1 MTSSTTFN
9 DMQTVKRSFFALRNG
24 IIADTLRK
32 GGASYKIIFGLNLPQ
47 IAEVAASTPH
57 TPELAQ
63 MLWDNVT
70 TRESRLLAPMLL
82 DPIATDRSLALRW
95 ASEVNERE
103 VADVL
108 CLKLLRRLPYAPG
121 LIEAIASGD
130 TPLAEYT
137 ALRLALNLV
146 REAPD
151 AARRA
156 AEAHR
161 TSSSPA
167 VRHLCGR
174 IDEELADMLCRDE

>member
-1 MTSSTTFN
+1 MTTSTTFN
-9 DMQTVKRSFFALRNG
+9 DMQTVKRQFFALRNG
-24 IIADTLRK
+24 IIADSLRK
-32 GGASYKIIFGLNLPQ
+32 GGTSYKIIFGLNLPQ

-82 DPIATDRSLALRW
+82 DPKATPKSLALRW

-108 CLKLLRRLPYAPG
+108 CLKLLRHLPYCRE
-121 LIEAIASGD
+121 LIEEIASGS

-146 REAPD
+146 RQAPE
-151 AARRA
+151 AARKA
-156 AEAHR
+156 AEIHR
-161 TSSSPA
+161 TSSSAA
-167 VRHLCGR
+167 VRHLSDR
-174 IDEELADMLCRDE
+174 IEEELSYIFCGDE